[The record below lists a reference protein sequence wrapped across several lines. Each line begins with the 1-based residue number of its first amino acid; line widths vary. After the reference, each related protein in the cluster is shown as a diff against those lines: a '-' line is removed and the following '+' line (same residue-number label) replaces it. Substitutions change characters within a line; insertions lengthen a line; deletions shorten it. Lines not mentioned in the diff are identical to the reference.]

1 MMKNFLT
8 LFTGICFLFP
18 AGVSGQGEPFAKSI
32 INLKSASPFQ
42 LAHPFE
48 IIYGPDDHLYITEKI
63 GRVIRVNPVTGIR
76 QILLNMINNGV
87 YVTVSR
93 TGGGPTPHATSIGQ
107 DGMLGMALHPNFPLT
122 DSIFLAYTYAPGLLR
137 ISRFKYNNTATPSLT
152 NETVLLN
159 GIPSYSDH
167 SSGRL
172 IIGPDGMLYYTCGDR
187 GANQFAN
194 RCSPVL
200 SQVLPTAA
208 EIAAANY
215 SDYSGKVLRI
225 CRDGSIPSD
234 NPVLAGVRSHIFT
247 LGHRNPQGLV
257 WQKNPTTGYT
267 AVISTPGG
275 TLFSSEH
282 GPRSDDEINIL
293 ESGKNYGW
301 PQIAGYLDNL
311 NYSYINWSTAS
322 GSNCSTTP
330 YTENTIPGGATVLNE
345 TAVPISNFQP
355 PLSTMYTACTPLP
368 IAECDAGGI
377 DWMKYPTIA
386 PSSIDFYHVDGG
398 YGIPGWYPSLIIPTL
413 RRGVVYRYKM
423 NATMDGFVSDSIPY
437 FRTSNRYRD
446 IALSRDGM
454 RIYLI
459 TDSIGQ
465 TSGPS
470 GNGTS
475 ALDDRGAIIEYMYT
489 GTTLALGAKPII
501 PANARKLNISV
512 YPNPAS
518 DWIMVSLGDGIDVRP
533 VHYRLVDL
541 AGRIVVNGITA
552 EKQFKINIRN
562 LGTGMY
568 MLKLYNGNGFE
579 LDTEKIIV
587 R

>member
-32 INLKSASPFQ
+32 INLKSASPFH

-63 GRVIRVNPVTGIR
+63 GRVIRVDPVTGIR
-76 QILLNMINNGV
+76 QILLNMIDNGV

-107 DGMLGMALHPNFPLT
+107 DGMLGMALHPNFPQT

-234 NPVLAGVRSHIFT
+234 NPVLAGVRSHVFT

-489 GTTLALGAKPII
+489 GTTLALGAKPMV